1 MAPTPDPVHVR
12 CPRCGTTLAPPPGA
26 AVFRCPCGTAL
37 RAPVQRSASASAIH
51 QAHQHAANRVT
62 ASGGMN
68 QSLDGPGV
76 SKDADLLPEEVVAAQ
91 LHQRGDEQWL
101 RNTGSD
107 GKLHWVRLLSDDAE
121 KKLFELERKAAKNI
135 VDKIDGLNAKELQA
149 KLERMGIDTSDCI
162 EKDELKEKLSKC
174 NEILMGFPIDTLR
187 KHLDEL
193 SVDYSNCIE
202 KQDIVNRLVAV
213 AWFGE
218 GHFSDG
224 FVRDFRAG
232 SKLGW
237 VPAQKYSLDVNF
249 RRWGISSYEIEQYS
263 SKSFNEKMQWFRKQ
277 CKRHRVKWEDGR
289 IHIKIRRHQL
299 LQDSFNNINKLKP
312 GDLHRYLRFEF
323 IGEEGVDAGGVA
335 REWFSLVTDM
345 CFNVDFGLFEY
356 SGVDN
361 ISYQINPSSGIAN
374 ELHLEYF
381 FFLGRVLGK
390 ALFDQ
395 HNVSA
400 HFTQTIYKHI
410 IGWPI
415 TVEDIEYVDAQV
427 YRSLKDIEETD
438 DVEMLYLNFTTAIE
452 VFGET
457 QTIEL
462 VPDGENVDVTD
473 DNKQEYI
480 HLLLKH
486 LTLDRTNDQLSYLLR
501 GFYEVIPPVFLSVFD
516 YRELELLI
524 CGLPNINVNDWRDH
538 THYRGAYASKGAR
551 HKVIQ
556 WFWETL
562 ESASQEQ
569 RARFLQFCT
578 GTSRVPVQGFAALQG
593 NDGNIK
599 PFTIESI
606 KLTESVFP
614 KAHTCFNRIEL
625 PLYKSREQLIK
636 YITTTIQMDVTGFGI
651 E

>member
-218 GHFSDG
+218 GH
-224 FVRDFRAG
+224 
-232 SKLGW
+232 L
-237 VPAQKYSLDVNF
+237 Q
-249 RRWGISSYEIEQYS
+249 RWLCS
-263 SKSFNEKMQWFRKQ
+263 
-277 CKRHRVKWEDGR
+277 
-289 IHIKIRRHQL
+289 
-299 LQDSFNNINKLKP
+299 
-312 GDLHRYLRFEF
+312 
-323 IGEEGVDAGGVA
+323 
-335 REWFSLVTDM
+335 
-345 CFNVDFGLFEY
+345 
-356 SGVDN
+356 
-361 ISYQINPSSGIAN
+361 
-374 ELHLEYF
+374 
-381 FFLGRVLGK
+381 
-390 ALFDQ
+390 
-395 HNVSA
+395 
-400 HFTQTIYKHI
+400 
-410 IGWPI
+410 
-415 TVEDIEYVDAQV
+415 
-427 YRSLKDIEETD
+427 
-438 DVEMLYLNFTTAIE
+438 
-452 VFGET
+452 
-457 QTIEL
+457 
-462 VPDGENVDVTD
+462 
-473 DNKQEYI
+473 
-480 HLLLKH
+480 
-486 LTLDRTNDQLSYLLR
+486 
-501 GFYEVIPPVFLSVFD
+501 
-516 YRELELLI
+516 
-524 CGLPNINVNDWRDH
+524 
-538 THYRGAYASKGAR
+538 
-551 HKVIQ
+551 
-556 WFWETL
+556 
-562 ESASQEQ
+562 
-569 RARFLQFCT
+569 
-578 GTSRVPVQGFAALQG
+578 
-593 NDGNIK
+593 
-599 PFTIESI
+599 
-606 KLTESVFP
+606 
-614 KAHTCFNRIEL
+614 
-625 PLYKSREQLIK
+625 
-636 YITTTIQMDVTGFGI
+636 
-651 E
+651 